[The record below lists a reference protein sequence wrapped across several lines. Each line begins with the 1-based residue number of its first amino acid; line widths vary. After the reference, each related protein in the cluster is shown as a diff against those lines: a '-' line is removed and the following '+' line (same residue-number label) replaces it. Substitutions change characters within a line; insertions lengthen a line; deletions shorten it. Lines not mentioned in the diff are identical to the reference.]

1 MANLALERTAPDRQA
16 VALKAFARIADAWS
30 LTLRE
35 AAYLADMSESTWKR
49 ARKPGFA
56 GDLTRDQMLRL
67 SGLIGLYKSLGLYFN
82 QPISAEWVRLPN
94 RGPEFDGAR
103 PVDAMIAARPAKD
116 PAGEGVSRRAQGW
129 RLRITPVKD
138 RALIRL
144 ISDTHHKPPV
154 LRGLVDSKEEAA
166 ILAEIEGETSARL
179 IAEREGSAA
188 LDRRELAFARRSHD
202 LKLFGQSHINAAFT
216 YTRPTGNRFNSG
228 DRGAWYCAWDML
240 TSAQEVG
247 FHRTR
252 ELEFINRYEDEA
264 RYVELLADF
273 IGDFPDLHGVAYPA
287 LDPENAHPALN
298 PEPAIGYPAGQALAA
313 DLRREGH
320 RGLIYP
326 SVRHEGGRCFVAFD
340 PGIIQ
345 NVRPGASWKLV
356 WSGAPE
362 FTITGL

>member
-1 MANLALERTAPDRQA
+1 
-16 VALKAFARIADAWS
+16 VRIS
-30 LTLRE
+30 
-35 AAYLADMSESTWKR
+35 SV
-49 ARKPGFA
+49 
-56 GDLTRDQMLRL
+56 
-67 SGLIGLYKSLGLYFN
+67 N
-82 QPISAEWVRLPN
+82 
-94 RGPEFDGAR
+94 
-103 PVDAMIAARPAKD
+103 
-116 PAGEGVSRRAQGW
+116 
-129 RLRITPVKD
+129 D
-138 RALIRL
+138 RALVRL
-144 ISDTHHKPPV
+144 IPETHHKPPV
-154 LRGLVDSKEEAA
+154 LRGLVDSEEEAA
-166 ILAEIEGETSARL
+166 ILAELEGETSARL
-179 IAEREGSAA
+179 IAEREGSPA

-202 LKLFGQSHINAAFT
+202 LQLFGQSHINAAFT

-252 ELEFINRYEDEA
+252 ELGFINRYEDEV

-273 IGDFPDLHGVAYPA
+273 IGDFPDLHGSELTQKAHTA
-287 LDPENAHPALN
+287 LDPDPGK
-298 PEPAIGYPAGQALAA
+298 GYPAGQALAA

-356 WSGAPE
+356 WAGAPE
-362 FTITGL
+362 FTISGL